1 LISSAAHTID
11 IIFSSFNIFCI
22 QEKLGVIQSL
32 KNKAAKHGVNIRILT
47 PKSEYVEK
55 TVQALKEKIVD
66 GSFDA
71 HYFSCNSDIR
81 TKTLIVDREQ
91 SLAMEIDQVEE
102 REGMGERETEREYS
116 HNKISKREA
125 EELLSLNNNNNNNN
139 EIIGLSTYSNSKS
152 TVLSYAAVFE
162 TLWKETELHEQVRQS
177 NKRLETANEE
187 LESTNRQLA
196 LANEELKVN
205 DQIQKDFI
213 NIAAHEMRTPTQCI
227 VGYSEMLYM
236 EPEESKKY
244 LGPILRNAERLQ
256 RLTGNILDLT
266 RIDSRTL
273 RLNKEQLSLDEVILD
288 AIQDIRSNQIGYYK
302 KQRISVVY
310 DSRAGRERE
319 FVIEAD
325 KVRLTQVVS
334 NILGNAI
341 RFTKEGTITI
351 NIDTKATISGSST
364 SSSHQKGVIISIKDT
379 GSGIDREIF
388 SRLFSKFATKSE
400 KGTGLGL
407 FISKSIV
414 EAHGG
419 RIWAKNNDDGIGATF
434 AFSLPLSK

>member
-1 LISSAAHTID
+1 VHTID
-11 IIFSSFNIFCI
+11 IIFSSFNIFYI

-32 KNKAAKHGVNIRILT
+32 KNKAKHGVNIRILT
-47 PKSEYVEK
+47 HKSGYVGK
-55 TVQALKEKIVD
+55 TVQALKKEIVD

-71 HYFSCNSDIR
+71 HYFSWNSDIR

-91 SLAMEIDQVEE
+91 SLAMEILQVEE
-102 REGMGERETEREYS
+102 GEGIGERETEREYNY
-116 HNKISKREA
+116 NKISKQEA
-125 EELLSLNNNNNNNN
+125 KQLLSFNNN

-162 TLWKETELHEQVRQS
+162 TLWKETELHEQLRQS
-177 NKRLETANEE
+177 KKRLETTNEE

-213 NIAAHEMRTPTQCI
+213 NIAAHELRTPTQCI

-244 LGPILRNAERLQ
+244 LAPILRSAKRLE
-256 RLTGNILDLT
+256 RLTGDILDLT
-266 RIDSRTL
+266 RIDSRSL
-273 RLNKEQLSLDEVILD
+273 RLNKEQLSLDEVILH
-288 AIQDIRSNQIGYYK
+288 AIQDTRSNQIGHYK
-302 KQRISVVY
+302 KGRVSVIY
-310 DSRAGRERE
+310 DSRARKEGE

-325 KVRLTQVVS
+325 KVRLTQVIS
-334 NILGNAI
+334 HILGNAI
-341 RFTKEGTITI
+341 RFTNEGTITI
-351 NIDTKATISGSST
+351 NIDRKAITSSSN

-379 GSGIDREIF
+379 GTGIDSQIF

-419 RIWAKNNDDGIGATF
+419 KIWAENNADGIGATF
-434 AFSLPLSK
+434 AFSLPLGS

>member
-1 LISSAAHTID
+1 VHTID
-11 IIFSSFNIFCI
+11 IIFSSFNIFYI

-32 KNKAAKHGVNIRILT
+32 KNKAKHGVNIRILT
-47 PKSEYVEK
+47 PKSGYVGK
-55 TVQALKEKIVD
+55 TVQALKKEIVD

-71 HYFSCNSDIR
+71 HYFSWNSDIR

-91 SLAMEIDQVEE
+91 SLAMEILQVEE
-102 REGMGERETEREYS
+102 GEGIGERETEREYGY
-116 HNKISKREA
+116 NKISKQEA
-125 EELLSLNNNNNNNN
+125 KQLLSFNNN

-162 TLWKETELHEQVRQS
+162 TLWKETELHEQLRQS
-177 NKRLETANEE
+177 NKQLETTNEE

-196 LANEELKVN
+196 LTNEELKVN

-213 NIAAHEMRTPTQCI
+213 NIAAHELRTPTQCI

-244 LGPILRNAERLQ
+244 LAPILRSAKRLE
-256 RLTGNILDLT
+256 RLTGDILDLT
-266 RIDSRTL
+266 RIDSRSL
-273 RLNKEQLSLDEVILD
+273 RLNKEQLSLDEVILH
-288 AIQDIRSNQIGYYK
+288 AIQDTRSNQIGHYK
-302 KQRISVVY
+302 KGRVSVIY
-310 DSRAGRERE
+310 DSRAGKEGE

-325 KVRLTQVVS
+325 KVRLTQVIS
-334 NILGNAI
+334 HILGNAI
-341 RFTKEGTITI
+341 RFTNEGTITI
-351 NIDTKATISGSST
+351 NIDRKAITSSSN

-379 GSGIDREIF
+379 GTGIDSQIF

-400 KGTGLGL
+400 NGTGLGL

-419 RIWAKNNDDGIGATF
+419 KIWAENNADGIGATF
-434 AFSLPLSK
+434 AFSLPLGS

>member
-1 LISSAAHTID
+1 VHTID
-11 IIFSSFNIFCI
+11 IIFSSFNIFYI

-32 KNKAAKHGVNIRILT
+32 KNKAKHGVNIRILT
-47 PKSEYVEK
+47 LKSGYVEK
-55 TVQALKEKIVD
+55 TVQALKKEIVD

-71 HYFSCNSDIR
+71 HYFSWNSDIR

-91 SLAMEIDQVEE
+91 SLAMEILQVEE
-102 REGMGERETEREYS
+102 GEGIGEREMEREYS
-116 HNKISKREA
+116 YNKISKQGA
-125 EELLSLNNNNNNNN
+125 KELLSFNNN
-139 EIIGLSTYSNSKS
+139 EIIGLSTYSNSIS

-162 TLWKETELHEQVRQS
+162 TLWKETELHEQLRQS
-177 NKRLETANEE
+177 NKRLETTNEE

-213 NIAAHEMRTPTQCI
+213 NIAAHELRTPTQCI

-244 LGPILRNAERLQ
+244 LAPILRNAKRLE
-256 RLTGNILDLT
+256 RLTGDILDLT

-273 RLNKEQLSLDEVILD
+273 RLNKEQLSLDEVILH
-288 AIQDIRSNQIGYYK
+288 AIQDIRSNQIGHYK
-302 KQRISVVY
+302 KGRVSVIY
-310 DSRAGRERE
+310 DSRAGKEGE

-325 KVRLTQVVS
+325 KVRLTQVIS
-334 NILGNAI
+334 NILDNAI
-341 RFTKEGTITI
+341 RFTNEGTITI
-351 NIDTKATISGSST
+351 NIHRKAIT
-364 SSSHQKGVIISIKDT
+364 SSSNSSSHKKGVIISIKDT
-379 GSGIDREIF
+379 GTGIDSQIF

-419 RIWAKNNDDGIGATF
+419 KIWAENNADGIGATF

>member
-1 LISSAAHTID
+1 MHTID
-11 IIFSSFNIFCI
+11 IIFSSFNIFYI

-32 KNKAAKHGVNIRILT
+32 KNKAKHGVNIRILT
-47 PKSEYVEK
+47 LKSGYVEK
-55 TVQALKEKIVD
+55 TVQALKKEIVD

-71 HYFSCNSDIR
+71 HYFSWNSDIR

-91 SLAMEIDQVEE
+91 SLAIEILQVEE
-102 REGMGERETEREYS
+102 GEGIGEREMEREYS
-116 HNKISKREA
+116 YNKISKQGA
-125 EELLSLNNNNNNNN
+125 KELLSFNNN
-139 EIIGLSTYSNSKS
+139 EIIGLSTYSNSIS

-162 TLWKETELHEQVRQS
+162 TLWKETELHEQLRQS
-177 NKRLETANEE
+177 NKRLETTNEE

-213 NIAAHEMRTPTQCI
+213 NIAAHELRTPTQCI

-244 LGPILRNAERLQ
+244 LAPILRNAKRLE
-256 RLTGNILDLT
+256 RLTGDILDLT
-266 RIDSRTL
+266 RIDSRSL
-273 RLNKEQLSLDEVILD
+273 RLNKEQLSLDEVILH
-288 AIQDIRSNQIGYYK
+288 AIQDIRSNQIGHYK
-302 KQRISVVY
+302 KGRVSVIY
-310 DSRAGRERE
+310 DSRAGKEGE

-325 KVRLTQVVS
+325 KVRLTQVIS
-334 NILGNAI
+334 NILDNAI
-341 RFTKEGTITI
+341 RFTNEGTITI
-351 NIDTKATISGSST
+351 NIDRKAITSSSN

-379 GSGIDREIF
+379 GTGIDSQIF

-419 RIWAKNNDDGIGATF
+419 KIWAENNADGIGATF

>member
-1 LISSAAHTID
+1 VHTID
-11 IIFSSFNIFCI
+11 IIFSSFNIFYI

-71 HYFSCNSDIR
+71 HYFSWNSDIR

-91 SLAMEIDQVEE
+91 SLAMEILQVEE
-102 REGMGERETEREYS
+102 GEGIGERETEREYNY
-116 HNKISKREA
+116 NKISKQEA
-125 EELLSLNNNNNNNN
+125 KQLLSFNNN

-162 TLWKETELHEQVRQS
+162 TLWKETELHEQLRQS
-177 NKRLETANEE
+177 KKRLETTNEE

-213 NIAAHEMRTPTQCI
+213 NIAAHELRTPTQCI

-244 LGPILRNAERLQ
+244 LAPILRSAKRLE
-256 RLTGNILDLT
+256 RLTGDILDLT
-266 RIDSRTL
+266 RIDSRSL
-273 RLNKEQLSLDEVILD
+273 RLNKEQLSLDEVILH
-288 AIQDIRSNQIGYYK
+288 AIQDTRSNQIGHYK
-302 KQRISVVY
+302 KGRVSVIY
-310 DSRAGRERE
+310 DSRAGKEGE

-325 KVRLTQVVS
+325 KVRLTQVIS
-334 NILGNAI
+334 HILGNAI
-341 RFTKEGTITI
+341 RFTNEGTITI
-351 NIDTKATISGSST
+351 NIDRKAITSSSN

-379 GSGIDREIF
+379 GTGIDSQIF

-419 RIWAKNNDDGIGATF
+419 KIWAENNADGIGATF
-434 AFSLPLSK
+434 AFSLPLGS